1 MAPLVVLAA
10 VTAIARLIGWLTGND
25 WLDSWAHA
33 AALGLAAMLVLTSSA
48 HFLQPRR
55 DALIAMV
62 PPRLPNAPA
71 LVTLTG
77 VLELAGAVGVV
88 IPATADLAAACLI
101 ALLVAL
107 FPANVRAARADL
119 GIKTMPLPLR
129 ALVQVL
135 FIAACVAVIVG

>member
-1 MAPLVVLAA
+1 MAPLVVLVA
-10 VTAIARLIGWLTGND
+10 VTALARLAGWLIGHG
-25 WLDSWAHA
+25 WFDSWAHA

-62 PPRLPNAPA
+62 PPRLPNAAA

-77 VLELAGAVGVV
+77 VLELAGAAGVL

-107 FPANVRAARADL
+107 FPANVRAARAEL

-129 ALVQVL
+129 ALVQLL
-135 FIAACVAVIVG
+135 FIAACVIVIAG

>member
-10 VTAIARLIGWLTGND
+10 VTAIARLIGWLSGND

-33 AALGLAAMLVLTSSA
+33 SALGLAAMLVLTSSA

-77 VLELAGAVGVV
+77 VLELAGAAGVL
-88 IPATADLAAACLI
+88 IPATADVAAACLI

-107 FPANVRAARADL
+107 FPANVRAARAGL

-135 FIAACVAVIVG
+135 FIGACVVVMVG

>member
-10 VTAIARLIGWLTGND
+10 VTALARLIGWLTGND
-25 WLDSWAHA
+25 WLDSWAHST
-33 AALGLAAMLVLTSSA
+33 ALGLAAMLVLTASA

-77 VLELAGAVGVV
+77 VLELAGAVGVL

-101 ALLVAL
+101 ALLVVL

-129 ALVQVL
+129 ALVQVI
-135 FIAACVAVIVG
+135 FIAACVVVIVG

>member
-10 VTAIARLIGWLTGND
+10 VTALARLIGWLTGND
-25 WLDSWAHA
+25 WLDSWAHST
-33 AALGLAAMLVLTSSA
+33 ALGLAAMLVLTASA

-77 VLELAGAVGVV
+77 VLELAGAVGVL

-135 FIAACVAVIVG
+135 FIAACVVVIVG

>member
-1 MAPLVVLAA
+1 MAPLVVLVV
-10 VTAIARLIGWLTGND
+10 VTAVVRLIGWLTGNG

-33 AALGLAAMLVLTSSA
+33 TALGLAAMLVLTSSA

-77 VLELAGAVGVV
+77 VLELAGAAGVLV
-88 IPATADLAAACLI
+88 PATADVAAACLI

-107 FPANVRAARADL
+107 FPANVRAARAEL

-135 FIAACVAVIVG
+135 FVTACVIVIIG

>member
-10 VTAIARLIGWLTGND
+10 VTALARLIGWLTGND

-33 AALGLAAMLVLTSSA
+33 TALGLAAMLVLTSSA

-77 VLELAGAVGVV
+77 VLELAGAVGVL

>member
-1 MAPLVVLAA
+1 MAPLVVLVV
-10 VTAIARLIGWLTGND
+10 VTAVVRLIGWLTGNG

-33 AALGLAAMLVLTSSA
+33 TALGLAAMLVLTSSA

-55 DALIAMV
+55 DTLIAMV

-77 VLELAGAVGVV
+77 VLELAGAAGVLV
-88 IPATADLAAACLI
+88 PATADLAAACLI

-107 FPANVRAARADL
+107 FPANVRAARAEL

-135 FIAACVAVIVG
+135 FVAACVIVIIG